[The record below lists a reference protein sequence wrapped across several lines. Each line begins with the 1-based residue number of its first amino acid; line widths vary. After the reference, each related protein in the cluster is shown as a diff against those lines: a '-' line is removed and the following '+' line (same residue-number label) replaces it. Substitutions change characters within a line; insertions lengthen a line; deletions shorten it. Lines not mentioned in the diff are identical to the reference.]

1 MVTNDGFFIALYVVV
16 LPSIVLAT
24 PTLVIAF
31 FSIAPK
37 ISILANMV
45 RVSIYSFYDPTWQ
58 QLFFFVALLL

>member
-1 MVTNDGFFIALYVVV
+1 MWALDVYEG
-16 LPSIVLAT
+16 A
-24 PTLVIAF
+24 PTLVTTL

-45 RVSIYSFYDPTWQ
+45 CVFIYSFHDPTWQ